1 MCTLRGNEAPLK
13 RGCRFVLPAAFCR
26 TMSTAGG
33 AGETAPYADFNVHI
47 DECVSLASEVVGSVV
62 DGVDYRAKQKR
73 GGGRNSKRKRA
84 RNRPTVFKV
93 SALSQ
98 AGVGRP

>member
-73 GGGRNSKRKRA
+73 CRTLKFGFFPSFVDYIGIATYLNA
-84 RNRPTVFKV
+84 RT
-93 SALSQ
+93 
-98 AGVGRP
+98 